1 MSGERR
7 VELTPAEML
16 LILRAL
22 DAFAMFGKMTAETIP
37 GERQDFL
44 DRISAL
50 REKLEKES
58 A

>member
-22 DAFAMFGKMTAETIP
+22 DAFAMFGRMTAEQIP

-50 REKLEKES
+50 REKLEKGSE
-58 A
+58 